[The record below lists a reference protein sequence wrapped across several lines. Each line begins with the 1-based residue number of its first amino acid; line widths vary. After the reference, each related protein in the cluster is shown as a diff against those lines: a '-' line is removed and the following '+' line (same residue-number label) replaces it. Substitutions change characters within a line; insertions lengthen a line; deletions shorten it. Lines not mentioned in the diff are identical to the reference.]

1 MLMDVKV
8 SNLFS
13 SLSTNEIFV
22 LFDFFSHS
30 NSVHVM
36 TIAI

>member
-22 LFDFFSHS
+22 LFDFSHS

-36 TIAI
+36 AIAI